1 METLFL
7 AMALYPEVQKKA
19 QAEIDSVIGPNR
31 LPDFHDRS
39 SLPYLN
45 AVMKELSRWNLVV
58 PFGRSFF

>member
-7 AMALYPEVQKKA
+7 AMALYPDVQKKA

-45 AVMKELSRWNLVV
+45 AVIKELSRWNLVV